1 MFLLVCCALARTL
14 HIGFI
19 NIPVYFIIW
28 LANCIQWPAK
38 VFLYLPQEAS
48 MCILRVLY
56 KTLWNYVSA
65 IIWRDCHDCIGK
77 IWTLFSHIVM
87 LLLSREQSCQYYTCT
102 LRQRFV
108 NIAVYFFRADLKLV
122 SIHDIPTI
130 VKAWNLIFSYIIF
143 RKQFLR

>member
-1 MFLLVCCALARTL
+1 MLRFGSNIAHWFHQYSSLLHYLTSEPHTVAK
-14 HIGFI
+14 
-19 NIPVYFIIW
+19 V
-28 LANCIQWPAK
+28 WPAK
-38 VFLYLPQEAS
+38 VFVYLPQETS

-56 KTLWNYVSA
+56 KTLWNYINA
-65 IIWRDCHDCIGK
+65 IIWRDCHDYIGK

-122 SIHDIPTI
+122 SIHDILP
-130 VKAWNLIFSYIIF
+130 S
-143 RKQFLR
+143 